1 MPFYI
6 YNFYE
11 CDWNWPKLDTNMRV
25 ARWNNIFSFKKLQR
39 DILGVGNDILGVLF
53 SIFTILIFD
62 GKWLFI

>member
-1 MPFYI
+1 
-6 YNFYE
+6 
-11 CDWNWPKLDTNMRV
+11 MRV